1 MTYEEL
7 INRLENDGYY
17 EAIYNDSEG
26 RRIVVIRSLD
36 LYGFVMGLIRK
47 ARDKDAKLAEIEG
60 MTPKDIARAIRDS

>member
-1 MTYEEL
+1 MTHEEL
-7 INRLENDGYY
+7 INRLENDGCY

-36 LYGFVMGLIRK
+36 LYGFVVGLIRK
-47 ARDKDAKLAEIEG
+47 AQEKDANLAEIEG